1 MLPQDPEQAL
11 QVNDLL
17 LKIRKEMDF
26 MWETLQKLIT
36 MVYFSVTVIFG
47 LFLAYAFWWLVT
59 HVKIRVQ

>member
-11 QVNDLL
+11 QVNDIL

-47 LFLAYAFWWLVT
+47 LFLAYAIWWLAT